1 MCTNTTDGF
10 NNDSYPYI
18 TWYNPTNNVRTVELV
33 FRDRQHAHIADLK
46 VFYEPDLY
54 IGWINACNIGAW
66 YICLNYRFY
75 EPYNTNNIVTE
86 GLLVEQQFTNSYM
99 KKG

>member
-1 MCTNTTDGF
+1 MQYWGL
-10 NNDSYPYI
+10 I
-18 TWYNPTNNVRTVELV
+18 MGL
-33 FRDRQHAHIADLK
+33 
-46 VFYEPDLY
+46 
-54 IGWINACNIGAW
+54 
-66 YICLNYRFY
+66 